1 MRMFGRIGGCLIV
14 PLAVVALGSA
24 MALGAEPPAKGP
36 RGEETRGDVKIS
48 IPVGWQALPKVAP
61 DEGGWFCGSHS
72 APEASLAII
81 RLKNFD
87 ELVSPVSITSQSDVK
102 LHGRSARLLVGTM
115 DDGKRIVWLV
125 LFEKARGDGR
135 MLAIVAVGPAATW
148 ARHAPAMQQAINSL
162 RFTQAP

>member
-1 MRMFGRIGGCLIV
+1 MRMFGRICGGLIV

-24 MALGAEPPAKGP
+24 MALAADPPAKGP
-36 RGEETRGDVKIS
+36 KGEEARGDVKIT
-48 IPVGWQALPKVAP
+48 IPEGWQALPKVAA
-61 DEGGWFCGSHS
+61 DEGGWFVGKPE
-72 APEASLAII
+72 APEASLALI

-87 ELVSPVSITSQSDVK
+87 ELVSPVKITSQSDVK
-102 LHGRSARLLVGTM
+102 LDGRLARLLVGTM

-125 LFEKARGDGR
+125 LFEKPRGDGR

-148 ARHAPAMQQAINSL
+148 AKHAPAMQQAINSL